1 MKLKELSATWD
12 RTRIANTF
20 LLVSNLVL
28 ASAMAVTGV
37 LGWTRH
43 ERLVLV
49 PPHLQ
54 DKAKVAYDAASA
66 EYFKAWGLF
75 VATLI
80 GNITPENVDFVADA
94 VSPLFSSRI
103 YPAVR
108 TQILSL
114 AKDPVFGKAA
124 AVNYFAPRQVVYE
137 PATSRVFVVGDMVVS
152 TFEKVGE
159 IEHVVYE
166 MKFSMQAGLP
176 VIEAFDS
183 YPGTQPHTLKWQASQ
198 SKP

>member
-1 MKLKELSATWD
+1 MKLKELSAVWD
-12 RTRIANTF
+12 RTRIANAF

-28 ASAMAVTGV
+28 ACALSVTAV

-49 PPHLQ
+49 PPQLH
-54 DKAKVAYDAASA
+54 DKAMVAYNAASA

-94 VSPLFSSRI
+94 VSPLFSPKI

-108 TQILSL
+108 AQILSL

-137 PATSRVFVVGDMVVS
+137 PSTSRVFVIGDMVVS
-152 TFEKVGE
+152 TFEKIGE
-159 IEHVVYE
+159 IQHVVYE
-166 MKFSMQAGLP
+166 MKFSMRSGLP

-183 YPGTQPHTLKWQASQ
+183 YPGTQPHTLKWKESQ
-198 SKP
+198 SK